1 MPFLFSANSNLPKI
15 EPYFAAGDVI
25 IPYGE
30 PNNYFITG
38 GTKTRP
44 NEKNEDSKCKQ
55 DIFNT
60 FGRNIVLFYMG
71 RVNLLIQKKGAYCS
85 LWTYIF
91 ILYIYISLLL
101 FFCIFFDD
109 RDLTIESIPF
119 AAKMKRDICAK

>member
-44 NEKNEDSKCKQ
+44 NGKKRGLKMQ
-55 DIFNT
+55 A
-60 FGRNIVLFYMG
+60 RY
-71 RVNLLIQKKGAYCS
+71 IQYF
-85 LWTYIF
+85 WQN
-91 ILYIYISLLL
+91 SLLPIPPSQNC
-101 FFCIFFDD
+101 F
-109 RDLTIESIPF
+109 IELSMH
-119 AAKMKRDICAK
+119 K